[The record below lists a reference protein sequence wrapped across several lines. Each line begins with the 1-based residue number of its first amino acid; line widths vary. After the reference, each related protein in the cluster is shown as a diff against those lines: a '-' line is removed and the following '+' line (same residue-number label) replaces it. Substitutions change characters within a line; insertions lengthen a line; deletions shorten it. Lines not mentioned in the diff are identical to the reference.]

1 MAESESHDE
10 APGEQPLL
18 EPDPELATL
27 RRELAASQARE
38 RALMAEVAMFRGAL
52 DAISDAVNIRGR
64 DAEHL
69 YANPTALAWMNVTG
83 IEDIAHAER
92 RWRYLR
98 EDETSELDLK
108 DTPMRRVLKGDIG
121 DGTVTEIGL
130 HIDDRT
136 GSRRWLLGIAAPI
149 YDKSG
154 DESRVIVAAVNVV
167 RDITAQ
173 RANEQAL
180 ALRTEQLRER
190 DAEKAALI
198 SELEALILELSAPA
212 LEVWDGILVV
222 PVIGALD
229 VRRGHDLLEGTLTAV
244 RRHRARVV
252 IVDLTGARV
261 DSATSA
267 EQLARLARTLN
278 LLGTECV
285 LAGISP
291 ALARFLIDQDLEPE
305 HVRIY
310 ANLKYALRG
319 SLEK

>member
-1 MAESESHDE
+1 MAESDSHDE
-10 APGEQPLL
+10 APGEPLL
-18 EPDPELATL
+18 EPESELATL

-38 RALMAEVAMFRGAL
+38 RALTAEVAMFRGAL
-52 DAISDAVNIRGR
+52 DAISDSVNIRGR
-64 DAEHL
+64 NAEHL
-69 YANPTALAWMNVTG
+69 YANPIALAWMNVVG
-83 IEDIAHAER
+83 IDDIDHAER

-98 EDETSELDLK
+98 EDEVSEIKLE
-108 DTPMRRVLKGDIG
+108 DTPMRRVLSGDVG
-121 DGTVTEIGL
+121 DGSVSGIGL
-130 HIDDRT
+130 HIDERT

-149 YDKSG
+149 YDESG
-154 DESRVIVAAVNVV
+154 VIAAAVNVV

-180 ALRTEQLRER
+180 ARRTEQLRER

-212 LEVWDGILVV
+212 LEVSDNILVV

-244 RRHRARVV
+244 RRHEARVV
-252 IVDLTGARV
+252 IVDLTGACI

-267 EQLARLARTLN
+267 EQLARLARTLK

-291 ALARFLIDQDLEPE
+291 ALARFLIEQDLQPE

-319 SLEK
+319 SVAK